1 MDFLLK
7 NKIDKES
14 LQDYQKF
21 FMNVN
26 DDEIDHVLSCP
37 NEEQDEEY
45 TARNLREKKSII
57 DYDCYSSA
65 EKNSKQ

>member
-1 MDFLLK
+1 
-7 NKIDKES
+7 
-14 LQDYQKF
+14 
-21 FMNVN
+21 MNAN
-26 DDEIDHVLSCP
+26 DDDIDHVLSCP